1 MSNNSTDNTI
11 NNDNIANNTEAGFNA
26 SHKGVISQIGVFFG
40 KFARG
45 FIYKNDWLMIVM
57 AVVIAALVGFALGGS
72 FRVNREMT
80 LAGAFAV
87 VCVCLWN
94 GSFNSI
100 QAICKE
106 RDVVKREH
114 RSGVKIIAYILAHML
129 YQFIICL
136 VQTIVT
142 IITFDIVGFD
152 FSGEGIISRWLYL
165 DIGITMFLITYAADM
180 LSLFISSFVK
190 STTTAMVIMPF
201 VLVFQLVL
209 SGGLFPLPSVV
220 QPVSY
225 LTISGPGYKA
235 ISSQVDVN
243 SLPYKSVTDM
253 LDMINDVEF
262 NLTLTGSDVIDF
274 IADAN
279 NESNKQLRDIPI
291 SGGVT
296 VREVTDAILTE
307 DAFADLRSKTLVNRI
322 TIGQALDA
330 LANTSNPT
338 VAAIRSQSIGGSI
351 TVRDAFNYVLNDNAF
366 SGELRDAPVV
376 DGGVS
381 ISQILNVFLSNSSQM
396 PEEVNNALNQNISY
410 YTNLG
415 EVIDF
420 VRTNDAFATL
430 RNQTLINKTT
440 VGEGLK
446 ILKNSG
452 ADILDSEV
460 DYNTTF
466 GEIADYLSR
475 NGALDQYRGQTFTF
489 KATLGELIDKMGR
502 EETLKKIEV
511 TANQGLY
518 DAKYEHSTT
527 NVLFNWLHLFIF
539 IVVFSIASGISLMFV
554 DKDKR

>member
-291 SGGVT
+291 SGFVRLLMQFLLKMHSQTLGV
-296 VREVTDAILTE
+296 RLLLTE
-307 DAFADLRSKTLVNRI
+307 
-322 TIGQALDA
+322 
-330 LANTSNPT
+330 
-338 VAAIRSQSIGGSI
+338 
-351 TVRDAFNYVLNDNAF
+351 
-366 SGELRDAPVV
+366 
-376 DGGVS
+376 
-381 ISQILNVFLSNSSQM
+381 
-396 PEEVNNALNQNISY
+396 
-410 YTNLG
+410 
-415 EVIDF
+415 
-420 VRTNDAFATL
+420 
-430 RNQTLINKTT
+430 
-440 VGEGLK
+440 
-446 ILKNSG
+446 
-452 ADILDSEV
+452 
-460 DYNTTF
+460 
-466 GEIADYLSR
+466 
-475 NGALDQYRGQTFTF
+475 
-489 KATLGELIDKMGR
+489 
-502 EETLKKIEV
+502 
-511 TANQGLY
+511 
-518 DAKYEHSTT
+518 
-527 NVLFNWLHLFIF
+527 
-539 IVVFSIASGISLMFV
+539 
-554 DKDKR
+554 